1 MHIYYNLNPDQ
12 NLVGDCVVR
21 AIGIL
26 TRKDWDT
33 TYIKICMQGLIMHDM
48 PSSNKV
54 WGAYL
59 YKLGYRRHI
68 AKDTYPDIYTIK
80 KFCEDYPH
88 GAFLVCTDKHVV
100 AVVDGDYYDTMD
112 SGEETPL
119 YYWRKEV

>member
-1 MHIYYNLNPDQ
+1 MHIYYNANPDH

-21 AIGIL
+21 AISRL
-26 TRKDWDT
+26 TGMDWEFI
-33 TYIKICMQGLIMHDM
+33 YLKICMQGLLMHDM

-68 AKDTYPDIYTIK
+68 VKDTYPDVYTVK
-80 KFCEDYPH
+80 EFCADYPH
-88 GAFLVCTDKHVV
+88 GAFLVCTDRHVV
-100 AVVDGDYYDTMD
+100 AVVDGDYYDTLD
-112 SGEETPL
+112 CGEETPL

>member
-21 AIGIL
+21 AIGKI
-26 TRKDWDT
+26 TGMDWE
-33 TYIKICMQGLIMHDM
+33 YVYLKICMQGLLMHDM

-59 YKLGYRRHI
+59 YSLGYRRYI
-68 AKDTYPDIYTIK
+68 VDDAYPDIYTIK
-80 KFCEDYPH
+80 KFCEDNPR

-112 SGEETPL
+112 CGEETPL

>member
-26 TRKDWDT
+26 TGKDWDT
-33 TYIKICMQGLIMHDM
+33 TYIKICMQGLLMHDM

-59 YKLGYRRHI
+59 YKLGYRRYI

-80 KFCEDYPH
+80 KFCKDNPY
-88 GAFLVCTDKHVV
+88 GAFLVFTDKHVV

>member
-21 AIGIL
+21 AIGRL
-26 TRKDWDT
+26 TSKDWDT
-33 TYIKICMQGLIMHDM
+33 TYLKICMQGLIMHDM

-59 YKLGYRRHI
+59 YSLGYRRYI
-68 AKDTYPDIYTIK
+68 VDDVYPDIYTIK
-80 KFCEDYPH
+80 KFCVDHPQ